1 MIDPAIAGT
10 SIREFLSQAQQ
21 NQLGECDLTR
31 SPRRIG
37 NRAQILLFAL
47 LTMIL
52 TGATVWGA
60 RTWFKR
66 SDNMTIAVGD
76 ANGIEARFAAKLA
89 SVLAASGSRIRLTPV
104 SGPDGSS
111 APATRFDRRQ
121 ADLVMLRTD
130 ATIPSRARA
139 IAVLDRDVA
148 LLISKKTKLT
158 TIASLKSQKIA
169 VRGADDSNEN
179 LLRSVLAA
187 YETPN
192 TTFKL
197 QTVPA
202 DASLDKLLLK
212 DGFGAVM
219 IIDHLSAV
227 ARDKRYEQ
235 FAKQHAGFV
244 LNAID
249 DAKAIERRMPGVSSE
264 TIDERLLSTA
274 PAIPDDDITTI
285 GWQWILV
292 AQAKLPETR
301 VVELARALFENK
313 SDLALEDGFAS
324 KIEPADTDKDAL
336 IVAHPGAAQ
345 YINDETKS
353 FSERYSDILYLA
365 LAAASI
371 IGSLFVGLYTAFTRT
386 APEKAGR
393 LAAAVIEIGQKIGE
407 TETIAELE
415 AVHDELEALLRHVLN
430 GLHDGSISPEG
441 METFRLGYEFVRDS
455 LELHRQ
461 RLTRAE
467 GAFAERTPAGK
478 LAVRTS

>member
-1 MIDPAIAGT
+1 MSFFRRRSKAPVGAGGQQD
-10 SIREFLSQAQQ
+10 LAQ
-21 NQLGECDLTR
+21 R
-31 SPRRIG
+31 PRRIG
-37 NRAQILLFAL
+37 NRAQILLFVL
-47 LTMIL
+47 LTIIL

-66 SDNMTIAVGD
+66 NDNMTIAVGD
-76 ANGIEARFAAKLA
+76 PNGIEAKFAAKFA
-89 SVLAASGSRIRLTPV
+89 SVLAASGSRIRLTPLTNQ
-104 SGPDGSS
+104 DGGSK
-111 APATRFDRRQ
+111 PVTRFDRRQ

-130 ATIPSRARA
+130 TTIPSRARA
-139 IAVLDRDVA
+139 IAVLDRDVT

-169 VRGADDSNEN
+169 IRGADDSNEN
-179 LLRSVLAA
+179 LVRSILAP
-187 YETPN
+187 YETP
-192 TTFKL
+192 TSTFKL

-202 DASLDKLLLK
+202 DAPLDKLLLK
-212 DGFGAVM
+212 DGFGAVL
-219 IIDHLSAV
+219 IVDHLSAI

-235 FAKQHAGFV
+235 FAKQHGGFV

-249 DAKAIERRMPGVSSE
+249 DAKAIERRVPGISSE
-264 TIDERLLSTA
+264 TIEKRLLSAA
-274 PAIPDDDITTI
+274 PVIPDDDITTI

-301 VVELARALFENK
+301 IVELARALFENK
-313 SDLALEDGFAS
+313 SDLALDTGFAS

-353 FSERYSDILYLA
+353 FSERYSDMLYLA
-365 LAAASI
+365 LAAASV

-407 TETIAELE
+407 TETVAELE
-415 AVHDELEALLRHVLN
+415 AVHDELETLLRHVLN
-430 GLHDGSISPEG
+430 GLQDGSISPDG
-441 METFRLGYEFVRDS
+441 MDTFRLGYEFVRDS

-467 GAFAERTPAGK
+467 NAFAERTPAGK